1 MEMPNYNFNK
11 GAALISVLL
20 VVSLL
25 TWVITYFIGKTTQ
38 QIELAKLQK
47 ERVMAEIQAD
57 SSVDQMLY
65 AHFSKSYLSNDEY
78 KEWNYRG
85 TPFQIDKSTTVTLQD
100 TQGKLSLINL
110 NENLFTHFLLS
121 NGFKH
126 NEVNRIKDCLADWQD
141 NDDLSR
147 LNGEESEYYQTQN
160 LPLPRNKRIQSMSE
174 LSLICGFPSEQ
185 SKQQLILN
193 NLLLYSMGSFN
204 PLFASKQLIKGV
216 QLSPDRKRLLNDLVE
231 EGNTALAQKYFG
243 VADSSL
249 SAMNMQLSNEIE
261 LSVKVTNGDA
271 VAIRNIVFRQNIRYK
286 PRPILQ
292 FWHWSE

>member
-1 MEMPNYNFNK
+1 MEMHKIKRNQ

-25 TWVITYFIGKTTQ
+25 TWVITYFIGKSTQ

-57 SSVDQMLY
+57 SIVDRVLFL
-65 AHFSKSYLSNDEY
+65 HFSKSFSYDKKY

-85 TPFQIDKSTTVTLQD
+85 VPFQLDKTTIVKLQD

-110 NENLFTHFLLS
+110 NKNLFAHFLLN
-121 NGFKH
+121 NGFEQK
-126 NEVNRIKDCLADWQD
+126 EVSRITDCLADWQD
-141 NDDLSR
+141 KDNLSR
-147 LNGEESEYYQTQN
+147 LDGDETEYYKSQN
-160 LPLPRNKRIQSMSE
+160 LTQPRNKTAQSLSE
-174 LSLICGFPSEQ
+174 LSLVCGFPTGQ
-185 SKQQLILN
+185 NKRQLILDN
-193 NLLLYSMGSFN
+193 FLLYSMGGFN

-216 QLSPDRKRLLNDLVE
+216 QLPPDRKRLLEDLIDDDNVS
-231 EGNTALAQKYFG
+231 LAQEYFG
-243 VADSSL
+243 VADPAF
-249 SAMNMQLSNEIE
+249 SAINMQLSNEIE
-261 LSVKVTNGDA
+261 VTLSTTYGDA
-271 VAIRNIVFRQNIRYK
+271 VATRNIVFSENIRYK

>member
-1 MEMPNYNFNK
+1 MHKYMGSK

-57 SSVDQMLY
+57 SYVDKILFT
-65 AHFSKSYLSNDEY
+65 HLSKTYLSNELY
-78 KEWNYRG
+78 EKWNYRSI
-85 TPFQIDKSTTVTLQD
+85 PFQIDEIASITLQD

-110 NENLFTHFLLS
+110 NEKLFTHFLLS
-121 NGFKH
+121 NGFKQ

-147 LNGEESEYYQTQN
+147 LNGEESEYYQSLN
-160 LPLPRNKRIQSMSE
+160 LPPPRNKRIQSMSE

-185 SKQQLILN
+185 SKQNLILN

-216 QLSPDRKRLLNDLVE
+216 QLPPDRKRFLNDLVE
-231 EGNTALAQKYFG
+231 EGNAALAQKYFG
-243 VADSSL
+243 VADSAI
-249 SAMNMQLSNEIE
+249 SAINMQLSNEIE
-261 LSVKVTNGDA
+261 LSVKIINGDA
-271 VAIRNIVFRQNIRYK
+271 VAMRNIVFSQNMRYK

>member
-1 MEMPNYNFNK
+1 MHKYMNSK

-57 SSVDQMLY
+57 SLVDKLLY
-65 AHFSKSYLSNDEY
+65 IHYSKSFMSDDKY

-85 TPFQIDKSTTVTLQD
+85 TSFQLDKSTKVTLQD

-110 NENLFTHFLLS
+110 NENLFSHFLLT
-121 NGFKH
+121 NGFEQ

-141 NDDLSR
+141 KDDLSR
-147 LNGEESEYYQTQN
+147 MNGEEADYYQSQN
-160 LPLPRNKRIQSMSE
+160 LPPPRNERIQSVSE
-174 LSLICGFPSEQ
+174 LSLICGFPSE
-185 SKQQLILN
+185 KDKRQLILD

-204 PLFASKQLIKGV
+204 PLFASKQLVKGV
-216 QLSPDRKRLLNDLVE
+216 QLPPDRKRLLEDLIDD
-231 EGNTALAQKYFG
+231 GKLSLAQEYFG
-243 VADSSL
+243 VADAAI
-249 SAMNMQLSNEIE
+249 SAMNMQLSKEIE
-261 LSVKVTNGDA
+261 LNVTIQNGDA
-271 VAIRNIVFRQNIRYK
+271 IATRNIVFSQNIRYK